1 MDWPR
6 GNDSIPARTCSATR
20 EDVYKPRHTTAVTK
34 IPQGGGICLI
44 MAPSDAGRIS
54 GTTKYHKN
62 ISTSSGI
69 LRNSSTYAAPRK
81 RAHCM
86 RVVRPIPNSKPIPN
100 ARIHDRV
107 AEPMVQAKKRKS
119 DVGENMCR

>member
-62 ISTSSGI
+62 ICTSSGI
-69 LRNSSTYAAPRK
+69 LRNSSTYAATRK
-81 RAHCM
+81 RAHFM
-86 RVVRPIPNSKPIPN
+86 RVVRPIPTSTPKAIDN
-100 ARIHDRV
+100 IHGHV
-107 AEPMVQAKKRKS
+107 AEPMVQDKPDHKRQTRK
-119 DVGENMCR
+119 